1 MGSPELIRAS
11 WVKPGAV
18 VVDVGINVVPQHRT
32 RQSEPLAQQHQR
44 EQQEQQQQHTGMQVA
59 QGSMPAGGQR
69 SPPQQQQQQQ
79 ESSPTGGSSSS
90 APGSGPGSGPSSR
103 PGGGPNSGQGV
114 GPFSGPGGGPVSG
127 PGNGPGCRPE
137 VQLQLVQT
145 DPEGTFSLSSEYSVV
160 GDVAHEEVAGVASVL
175 TPVPGGVGPMTIA
188 AVLHNTIQAA
198 KYTAGLLRW

>member
-1 MGSPELIRAS
+1 MSFLQPSDLPAICRTADILVVAVGSPELIRAS

-44 EQQEQQQQHTGMQVA
+44 EQQEQHTGMQVA
-59 QGSMPAGGQR
+59 QGSMPAGGQG
-69 SPPQQQQQQQ
+69 SSQQQQQQRQ
-79 ESSPTGGSSSS
+79 LTSSPTGSSSS
-90 APGSGPGSGPSSR
+90 SSSQGPGR
-103 PGGGPNSGQGV
+103 V
-114 GPFSGPGGGPVSG
+114 
-127 PGNGPGCRPE
+127 PGCRPE

-145 DPEGTFSLSSEYSVV
+145 DPEGSFSLSSEYSVV